1 MSGSTADGRIV
12 LVTGASRGIGRAAAI
27 ALAKDG
33 AHVVLVARTV
43 GGLEDTDD
51 DIRKCGGSAT
61 LVPLDVTNFPG
72 IDQLGAT
79 IFERWGRLDGFLGNA
94 GELGVLTPLSH
105 LDPKVWQKSIDV
117 NVTGNWR
124 MIRSLDP
131 LLRKSKAGRVL
142 FISSGAARNFRP
154 YWGSYSIAKA
164 ALEALALTYAAECAN
179 TNVRVN
185 LFNPGPL
192 RTRMRAKAMPGE
204 DPMTLDPPEAVAPL
218 IVELLSPACTKNGEL
233 VSFRK

>member
-1 MSGSTADGRIV
+1 MNSGRVV

-43 GGLEDTDD
+43 GGLEETDD
-51 DIRKCGGSAT
+51 EIRKRGGSAT
-61 LVPLDVTNFPG
+61 LVPLDLKNFAG

-94 GELGVLTPLSH
+94 GQLGVLTPLAH
-105 LDPKVWQKSIDV
+105 LDPKVWQDSIDV
-117 NVTGNWR
+117 NVTANWR
-124 MIRSLDP
+124 LIRALDP
-131 LLRKSKAGRVL
+131 LLRKSEAGRAL

-154 YWGSYSIAKA
+154 YWGSYSIPKA
-164 ALEALALTYAAECAN
+164 ALEALALTYAAECAS
-179 TNVRVN
+179 TDVRVN
-185 LFNPGPL
+185 LLNPGPL
-192 RTRMRAKAMPGE
+192 RTKMRAKAMPGE
-204 DPMTLDPPEAVAPL
+204 DPLTLEPPEAVTPL
-218 IVELLSPACTKNGEL
+218 IVQLLSPACMKNGEL